1 MMFMAG
7 LPRIAWRTLLP
18 MHLWNQSARLLLSEA
33 AHGPETTSLVIA
45 MASRDQPKS
54 AHPLS
59 YLFGKFA
66 SHAAQ
71 WAGHPVAFTLAVLSL
86 LIWAAFGP
94 FLNYSEGWQLVVNT
108 GTTICTF
115 LMVFVIQNSQ
125 NRDALA
131 AQIKLDEIIRAIE
144 GARNT
149 MIDLE
154 ELTDE
159 ELAVLHKKFS
169 ALADEA
175 RNGLAG
181 AVEEELEERDA
192 RPRRKT

>member
-1 MMFMAG
+1 MP
-7 LPRIAWRTLLP
+7 PRTTETT
-18 MHLWNQSARLLLSEA
+18 EA
-33 AHGPETTSLVIA
+33 ASVTD
-45 MASRDQPKS
+45 MASQDSSKS
-54 AHPLS
+54 NHPFS

-66 SHAAQ
+66 SHVAHL
-71 WAGHPVAFTLAVLSL
+71 AGHPATFALAVLSL

-94 FLNYSEGWQLVVNT
+94 FLDYSEAWQLVVNT

-159 ELAVLHKKFS
+159 ELSALHKKFS
-169 ALADEA
+169 ALADKA
-175 RNGLAG
+175 RSGESPPADIV
-181 AVEEELEERDA
+181 AEQLEERGLPTRA
-192 RPRRKT
+192 RRRARKPKQSTP

>member
-1 MMFMAG
+1 MEPIRPITVVGGRSRA
-7 LPRIAWRTLLP
+7 
-18 MHLWNQSARLLLSEA
+18 
-33 AHGPETTSLVIA
+33 ETTSRLVIA
-45 MASRDQPKS
+45 MSSRYQSKS

-66 SHAAQ
+66 SHAAH
-71 WAGHPVAFTLAVLSL
+71 WAGHPVAFILALLSL
-86 LIWAAFGP
+86 LVWAAFGP

-131 AQIKLDEIIRAIE
+131 VQIKLDEIIRAIR

-159 ELAVLHKKFS
+159 ELAELHKKFS
-169 ALADEA
+169 ALADKA
-175 RNGLAG
+175 RNGQ
-181 AVEEELEERDA
+181 VEGEMEERGA
-192 RPRRKT
+192 RPGRRGAAHGLRNPDGRR

>member
-1 MMFMAG
+1 
-7 LPRIAWRTLLP
+7 
-18 MHLWNQSARLLLSEA
+18 
-33 AHGPETTSLVIA
+33 LVIA
-45 MASRDQPKS
+45 MPSRDQSKS
-54 AHPLS
+54 AHSLS

-71 WAGHPVAFTLAVLSL
+71 WAGHPAAFTLAVLSL
-86 LIWAAFGP
+86 LIWGAFGP
-94 FLNYSEGWQLVVNT
+94 YLNYSEGWQLVVNT

-181 AVEEELEERDA
+181 AVEEKLEERDA
-192 RPRRKT
+192 RPRR

>member
-1 MMFMAG
+1 
-7 LPRIAWRTLLP
+7 
-18 MHLWNQSARLLLSEA
+18 
-33 AHGPETTSLVIA
+33 
-45 MASRDQPKS
+45 MASHDRPKD

-66 SHAAQ
+66 NHVAQ
-71 WAGHPVAFTLAVLSL
+71 WSGHPATFALAVLSL
-86 LIWAAFGP
+86 LVWAGFGP
-94 FLNYSEGWQLVVNT
+94 FLGYSENWQLIVNT

-125 NRDALA
+125 NRDSRA
-131 AQIKLDEIIRAIE
+131 AQIKLDEIIRAIK

-159 ELAVLHKKFS
+159 ELKLLHKKFS
-169 ALADEA
+169 LLADEA
-175 RNGLAG
+175 RNGTIEAI
-181 AVEEELEERDA
+181 ESEIDERSDQNEKS
-192 RPRRKT
+192 PG

>member
-1 MMFMAG
+1 M
-7 LPRIAWRTLLP
+7 P
-18 MHLWNQSARLLLSEA
+18 
-33 AHGPETTSLVIA
+33 
-45 MASRDQPKS
+45 SRDQSKS
-54 AHPLS
+54 GHPLS

-66 SHAAQ
+66 SHAAR
-71 WAGHPVAFTLAVLSL
+71 WAGHPVAFTLAALTL

-94 FLNYSEGWQLVVNT
+94 FLGYSESWQLVVNT

-131 AQIKLDEIIRAIE
+131 AQIKLDEIIRAMK

-159 ELAVLHKKFS
+159 DLQVLHKKFS
-169 ALADEA
+169 ALADKA
-175 RNGLAG
+175 RKRETPLVD
-181 AVEEELEERDA
+181 AVEDEMEDRNLRA
-192 RPRRKT
+192 KAKRRSRKAKQP